1 MNEGRVSVRYA
12 KALLATVKENDA
24 AARALYDGAGVLSD
38 VLLQI
43 GSEYRKMLQSTV
55 ISEAEKRGF
64 VERMVNRVAP
74 ELLPFA
80 VLMYR
85 HQRSEY
91 LDRALRM
98 FRNLYAARFGLVRAH
113 VVSSAELSES
123 ARSRILSFLQK
134 RLGTGVELE
143 FSEDQNLIGGFT
155 VEVNDALLDCSVQGE
170 LRSMLSEL

>member
-12 KALLATVKENDA
+12 KALLATVKENDV

-64 VERMVNRVAP
+64 VERMVNSVAP

-98 FRNLYAARFGLVRAH
+98 FRNLYAVRFGLVRAH

-123 ARSRILSFLQK
+123 ARNRILSFLQK
-134 RLGTGVELE
+134 RLGAGVELE